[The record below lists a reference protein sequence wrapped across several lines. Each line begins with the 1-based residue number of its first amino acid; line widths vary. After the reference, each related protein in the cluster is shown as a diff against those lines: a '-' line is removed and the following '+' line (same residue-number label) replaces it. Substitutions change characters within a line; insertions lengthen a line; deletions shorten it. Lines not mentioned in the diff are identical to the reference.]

1 MIALDTNVLIYACDR
16 SDPQRQQT
24 AIQLVT
30 SSIDGVL
37 LWQVACEFVAASR
50 KLSTQ
55 GFSAS
60 DAWSRLDEFL
70 GLFRLVLPSEGVLN
84 RAQGLHVSHK
94 VSFWDAMILAAC
106 LEVGVEILYSEDVPG
121 LDAVDRLRVV
131 NPFATV

>member
-1 MIALDTNVLIYACDR
+1 MVALDTHVLIYACDR
-16 SDPQRQQT
+16 SVPQRQQT
-24 AIQLVT
+24 SIQLVT
-30 SSIDGVL
+30 SSTDGVL

-60 DAWSRLDEFL
+60 DAWSRLAESI
-70 GLFRLVLPSEGVLN
+70 GVFRLVLPSEGVLN

-94 VSFWDAMILAAC
+94 VSFWDAMILASC

>member
-16 SDPQRQQT
+16 SDPRRQQT
-24 AIQLVT
+24 AIELVGRST
-30 SSIDGVL
+30 DGVL

-60 DAWSRLDEFL
+60 EAWSRLAEFL
-70 GLFRLVLPSEGVLN
+70 GVFRLVLPSEGVLQ
-84 RAQGLHVSHK
+84 RAQGLQVSHS
-94 VSFWDAMILAAC
+94 VSFWDAMILASC

-121 LDAVDRLRVV
+121 LDAVERLRVV
-131 NPFATV
+131 NPFARV